1 MVKYKTKSLDATFGA
16 LADATRRAILARL
29 MQGEAR
35 VTDLAAPFSV
45 SLPAISKQLRVLENA
60 DLLFREKNGRIHWC
74 RLEAAPLQ
82 AAAEWLALYQRHWK
96 TPSTNFGNSIPQDG
110 DANRVFGANSAS
122 AIFPLTKSLSSTIFN
137 HSVKLDNDALD
148 ATFSAL
154 ADATRR
160 AMLICLA
167 FTESSITE
175 LAAPFNMSLPAFLK
189 HLRVLEE
196 AGLVAREK
204 HGRVNLCR
212 LVAAPM
218 QDVEAWIDRY
228 RVFWEKQFDALAT
241 YLKEPDKEE
250 T

>member
-1 MVKYKTKSLDATFGA
+1 MVKYQQKSLDATFGA
-16 LADATRRAILARL
+16 LGDSTRRAILARL
-29 MQGEAR
+29 AQGEAR

-45 SLPAISKQLRVLENA
+45 SLPAVSKHLRVLESA
-60 DLLFREKNGRIHWC
+60 DLLIREKNGRIQHC
-74 RLEAAPLQ
+74 RLDTGPLQ
-82 AAAEWLALYQRHWK
+82 KAAEWLALYQRHWEE
-96 TPSTNFGNSIPQDG
+96 PLADRDG
-110 DANRVFGANSAS
+110 DSARLRTAIPPP
-122 AIFPLTKSLSSTIFN
+122 AIFPLTKNPLSTIFN
-137 HSVKLDNDALD
+137 RSVKLDGEALD

-175 LAAPFNMSLPAFLK
+175 LAAPFNMSLPALTK
-189 HLRVLEE
+189 HLRVLEL

-204 HGRVNLCR
+204 HGRINLCR

-218 QDVEAWIDRY
+218 QDAAAWIGRY
-228 RVFWEKQFDALAT
+228 RIFWEKQFDALAT
-241 YLKEPDKEE
+241 YLQESDKEE

>member
-1 MVKYKTKSLDATFGA
+1 MVKYQPKSLDATFGA
-16 LADATRRAILARL
+16 LGDSTRRAILARL
-29 MQGEAR
+29 AQGEAR

-45 SLPAISKQLRVLENA
+45 SLPAVSKHLRVLENA
-60 DLLFREKNGRIHWC
+60 DLLIREKNGRIQRC
-74 RLEAAPLQ
+74 RLHVSPLQ
-82 AAAEWLALYQRHWK
+82 KAAEWLALYQRHWEN
-96 TPSTNFGNSIPQDG
+96 PSAER
-110 DANRVFGANSAS
+110 DAPASSEGASTRFFTANPAPV
-122 AIFPLTKSLSSTIFN
+122 IFPLTKNPPSTIFN
-137 HSVKLDNDALD
+137 RSVKLDGEALD

-175 LAAPFNMSLPAFLK
+175 LAAPFNMSLPALTK
-189 HLRVLEE
+189 HLRVLEL
-196 AGLVAREK
+196 ARLVAREK
-204 HGRVNLCR
+204 HGRVNRCR

-218 QDVEAWIDRY
+218 QDAAAWIGRY

-241 YLKEPDKEE
+241 YLQESDKEE